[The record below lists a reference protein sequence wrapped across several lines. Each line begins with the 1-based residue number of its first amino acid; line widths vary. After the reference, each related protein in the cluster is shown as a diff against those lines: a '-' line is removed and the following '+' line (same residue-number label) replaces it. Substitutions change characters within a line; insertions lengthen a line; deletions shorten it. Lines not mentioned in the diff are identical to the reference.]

1 MRCHQGRASTDRVE
15 EAIAGLPL
23 DEVAEE
29 LGFINVHYGVGAATK
44 YGAQVRGAYQYDG
57 QAYSGFYEHAA
68 GLRDC
73 HECHDAHSLRIEPDA
88 CSPCHLNVV
97 DYGDLFGIRVRE
109 TDYDGDGNT
118 AEGINAE
125 IEALHAALY
134 EAVQA
139 YSADVVGTPILYAS
153 QFPYFFTDTDGD
165 GEVDEGEAAFPN
177 RYATWT
183 PRLVRTAY
191 NYHYVHEDPG
201 AFAHNPGYVL
211 QFLYD
216 TLADLGE
223 QVSVDMGGMERAAVE
238 D

>member
-1 MRCHQGRASTDRVE
+1 
-15 EAIAGLPL
+15 
-23 DEVAEE
+23 
-29 LGFINVHYGVGAATK
+29 VG
-44 YGAQVRGAYQYDG
+44 
-57 QAYSGFYEHAA
+57 
-68 GLRDC
+68 
-73 HECHDAHSLRIEPDA
+73 
-88 CSPCHLNVV
+88 
-97 DYGDLFGIRVRE
+97 E
-109 TDYDGDGNT
+109 TDYDGDGDT

-125 IEALHAALY
+125 IDALHEALY
-134 EAVQA
+134 EAIQA
-139 YSADVVGTPILYAS
+139 YSAEVVGTPILYAS

-183 PRLVRTAY
+183 PRLVRATY

-223 QVSVDMGGMERAAVE
+223 QVSVDMEGMVRPTVE